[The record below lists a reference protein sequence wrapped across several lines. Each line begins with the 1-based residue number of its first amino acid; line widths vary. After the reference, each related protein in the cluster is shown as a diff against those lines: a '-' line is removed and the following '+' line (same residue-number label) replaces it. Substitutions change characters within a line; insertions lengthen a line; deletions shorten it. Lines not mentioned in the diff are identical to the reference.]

1 MSVFT
6 EWLSSKSETGSF
18 LMDDDG
24 LVSRKEF
31 LLANIIIILLVV
43 GSCAADGALWL
54 TYLCAIFIGAATRE
68 LVKVNEENNNSK

>member
-1 MSVFT
+1 MRELT
-6 EWLSSKSETGSF
+6 RWLSSKSDTGSF

-54 TYLCAIFIGAATRE
+54 TCLCAIFIGAATRE
-68 LVKVNEENNNSK
+68 LVKVDEENNNSK

>member
-24 LVSRKEF
+24 VVSRKQF

-68 LVKVNEENNNSK
+68 LVKVGEENNNSK